1 MSLGEIFSDA
11 LKYPFSDI
19 TNFLIVGVLAVL
31 ASLSSVISSFGIQ
44 NGIIAGLA
52 VIIGFIFAII
62 LSGYSIDVIKKGIE
76 HSNDFPEIDLKE
88 NLINGI
94 KALIIGIVY
103 MIIPAII
110 AFALMV
116 VFGVVGAGINHAM
129 ASLGL
134 ASIIIFIVFILFG
147 IFEMVALAK
156 FADTKDLGAA
166 LNIGGVIED
175 AKKIGILKIIVFI
188 IIVMIIAIVATFII
202 SLFAFIPYIGVI
214 IATLIFGAFA
224 VLFANK
230 ALGLLYAE
238 A

>member
-1 MSLGEIFSDA
+1 MSLGEIISDA
-11 LKYPFSDI
+11 IKYPFSDI

-31 ASLSSVISSFGIQ
+31 ASLSSVISSFGVES
-44 NGIIAGLA
+44 GIIAGLA
-52 VIIGFIFAII
+52 IIIGFIFTLI

-76 HSNDFPEIDLKE
+76 NSNDFPDIDLKE

-103 MIIPAII
+103 MIIPCII

-116 VFGVVGAGINHAM
+116 VFGVVGAGIDHVVG
-129 ASLGL
+129 SLGI
-134 ASIIIFIVFILFG
+134 ASIIILIVFILFG

-166 LNIGGVIED
+166 LNIGGVLED
-175 AKKIGILKIIVFI
+175 AKKIGILKIIVFL
-188 IIVMIIAIVATFII
+188 IIVMIIALVATIII
-202 SLFAFIPYIGVI
+202 SLFAAIPYIGVI
-214 IATLIFGAFA
+214 IATLIFGAFT

-230 ALGLLYAE
+230 ALGLLYAD